1 MMTADEAGLAFTYQP
16 PDGDQVERMKK
27 LRDAFG
33 EVAELICELVPD
45 CPRRGVALEMLYTAN
60 TKANSAIIVHEA
72 L

>member
-1 MMTADEAGLAFTYQP
+1 MMTADEVAIAFTYQP
-16 PDGDQVERMKK
+16 PDPDQIARMKQ

-33 EVAELICELVPD
+33 EVAELMCDLVPD

-72 L
+72 Q